1 MTGTTARE
9 LKLIVEARVAG
20 LSEQYALIV
29 ATHAGDRPSD
39 AARAFAL
46 AETSQA
52 LSASPATL
60 AVALEHGVSVDK
72 LLIAASRLVN
82 VTRRLTRR
90 KDAALRRDLGG

>member
-9 LKLIVEARVAG
+9 LKLVVEARVGG
-20 LSEQYALIV
+20 LAEPYVIV
-29 ATHAGDRPSD
+29 LVDHVGNRPSD
-39 AARAFAL
+39 AGRAFAL

-60 AVALEHGVSVDK
+60 AVALEQGVSVDQ

-82 VTRRLTRR
+82 DTKRLTRH
-90 KDAALRRDLGG
+90 KDAALRRALAG